1 MPSIG
6 EINNQ
11 LLNKKEVI
19 KTFKTGNVLC
29 YGRIMCS
36 EIKKTTYWDGYRTY
50 MVNRKMFYVLHALKR
65 VEKGGGIN
73 LFMSKMNTNGVTASD
88 FIN

>member
-1 MPSIG
+1 
-6 EINNQ
+6 
-11 LLNKKEVI
+11 
-19 KTFKTGNVLC
+19 
-29 YGRIMCS
+29 
-36 EIKKTTYWDGYRTY
+36 